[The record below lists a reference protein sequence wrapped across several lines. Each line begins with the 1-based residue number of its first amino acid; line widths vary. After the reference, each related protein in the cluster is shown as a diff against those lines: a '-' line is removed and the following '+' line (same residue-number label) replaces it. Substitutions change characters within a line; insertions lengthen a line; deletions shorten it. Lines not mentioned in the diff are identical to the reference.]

1 MVGQLCELQICGD
14 LQILQQSLLLP
25 DLPADPF
32 FHLLYTALHLLR
44 FGSDVAARSIP
55 PVMLLDG
62 IVADLGA
69 LILICPSGGPGRGLP
84 KLSDLLQVLF
94 VFRCGKLVLSGLIFP
109 PDRKAP
115 VHHLNG
121 LPVQHQAV
129 IRTGVQK
136 LSVVGHQDK
145 AFF

>member
-1 MVGQLCELQICGD
+1 MLAAESPTTFKAVKSISMGQMCIRD
-14 LQILQQSLLLP
+14 S
-25 DLPADPF
+25 
-32 FHLLYTALHLLR
+32 
-44 FGSDVAARSIP
+44 
-55 PVMLLDG
+55 
-62 IVADLGA
+62 
-69 LILICPSGGPGRGLP
+69 P
-84 KLSDLLQVLF
+84 KLPDLLQVLF

-129 IRTGVQK
+129 VRTGVQK

-145 AFF
+145 ALF